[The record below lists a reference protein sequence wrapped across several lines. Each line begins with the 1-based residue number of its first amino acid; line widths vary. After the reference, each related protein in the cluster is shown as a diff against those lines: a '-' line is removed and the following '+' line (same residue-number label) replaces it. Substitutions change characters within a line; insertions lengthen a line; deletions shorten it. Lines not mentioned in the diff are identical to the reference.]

1 LVKVMRSLR
10 ARWSGTQ
17 VAMPLLAVLCITA
30 GLANLALGAPANRR
44 VVPQAPRGA
53 NQQVLSMTPV
63 AGLSYLRRLG
73 LTMDRSS
80 MGRIGQTDSKASA
93 SSTAPSL
100 DVTTLADPTR
110 RTMTL
115 SGGDLYR
122 LECRACHR
130 ADGTGA
136 PPEINTLISPVQG
149 TSLVLWQRR
158 MKQIGRSIDPTFAN
172 EVVSGAK
179 ADLRS
184 RVVHGGKK
192 MPSFDYLQDAEVAA
206 LVAYLDLLAGV
217 PGAAQH
223 QHTVME
229 PATRVGE
236 YLVKGTC
243 HICHDATG
251 AWPTPEALLNG
262 AVPPLA
268 GLPTHRTL
276 FELVEKV
283 RRGAPI
289 IMGTTQM
296 VDRGRMPVFDYIT
309 NDEAAAAFLYL
320 AVYPPR

>member
-1 LVKVMRSLR
+1 LVKVMRNLR
-10 ARWSGTQ
+10 ARWPAIQ
-17 VAMPLLAVLCITA
+17 VAMPPLAVVCIIA
-30 GLANLALGAPANRR
+30 GLASFAQGAPANRR

-53 NQQVLSMTPV
+53 NQQVLSVTPA

-80 MGRIGQTDSKASA
+80 MGRIGQTDSK

-136 PPEINTLISPVQG
+136 PPEINTLIGPVQG

-179 ADLRS
+179 ADLRT

-192 MPSFDYLQDAEVAA
+192 MPSFDYLQDAEVEA

-217 PGAAQH
+217 PSAAQR
-223 QHTVME
+223 QHTVTE

-251 AWPTPEALLNG
+251 TWPTPEALLNG

-268 GLPTHRTL
+268 GLPTHRTI
-276 FELVEKV
+276 FEMVEKV
-283 RRGAPI
+283 RHGAPI
-289 IMGTTQM
+289 IMGTTNM
-296 VDRGRMPVFDYIT
+296 VDRGRMPVLDYVT
-309 NDEAAAAFLYL
+309 NDEVAAVYLYL